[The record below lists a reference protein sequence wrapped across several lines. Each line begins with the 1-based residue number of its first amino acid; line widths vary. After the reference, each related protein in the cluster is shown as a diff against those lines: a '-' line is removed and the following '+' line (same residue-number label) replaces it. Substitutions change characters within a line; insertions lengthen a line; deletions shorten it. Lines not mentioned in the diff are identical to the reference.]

1 MSGLETGAR
10 EATVSDV
17 ARVAR
22 VSKAT
27 AARALGDYGAVSDAV
42 RDRVH
47 KAAEQLGYRP
57 NPVGRA
63 LKRRASRV
71 VAMLSPYLDNPAMA
85 AIAVS
90 TEAAL
95 RRLGFW

>member
-1 MSGLETGAR
+1 MGETGTGRR

-42 RDRVH
+42 RDRVQR
-47 KAAEQLGYRP
+47 AADELGYRP
-57 NPVGRA
+57 NALARTMITGR
-63 LKRRASRV
+63 
-71 VAMLSPYLDNPAMA
+71 
-85 AIAVS
+85 
-90 TEAAL
+90 
-95 RRLGFW
+95 